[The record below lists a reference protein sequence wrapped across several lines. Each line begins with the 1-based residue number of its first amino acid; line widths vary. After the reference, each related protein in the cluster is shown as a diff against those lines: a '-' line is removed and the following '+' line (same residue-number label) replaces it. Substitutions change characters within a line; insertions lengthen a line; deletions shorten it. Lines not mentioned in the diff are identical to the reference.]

1 MRGADVM
8 SILNILSLVLFIIF
22 LSSYILKLVI
32 LYKKNKIS
40 GNVLGKGKK
49 DRKIKVVETT
59 VMISTFIWGITWIVE
74 IFAGQSINKNL
85 YILLNSILVNY
96 IGVVVTA
103 IGVGIFVTAMISM
116 KTSWRVGIDKNTKT
130 KLVTYG
136 IYNYSRNPAFVGL
149 DLIFIG
155 LFLTYPNVLTTLI
168 VIVNIIS
175 IHRLILQ
182 EEKHLENL
190 FGTEYIAYKEKTSR
204 YL

>member
-1 MRGADVM
+1 M
-8 SILNILSLVLFIIF
+8 SLLNILSLILFIIF
-22 LSSYILKLVI
+22 LSSYSLKLVI

-40 GNVLGKGKK
+40 ANVLGKGKK
-49 DRKIKVVETT
+49 DNKIKVVETT
-59 VMISTFIWGITWIVE
+59 VNISTFIWGITWLVE

-85 YILLNSILVNY
+85 YILFSNTLVNSIG
-96 IGVVVTA
+96 IVVTA

-136 IYNYSRNPAFVGL
+136 VYNHSRNPAFVGF
-149 DLIFIG
+149 DLMFIG
-155 LFLTYPNVLTTLI
+155 LFLTYPNILITLI
-168 VIVNIIS
+168 IIANIIS

-190 FGTEYIAYKEKTSR
+190 FGMEYISYKGKTPR

>member
-1 MRGADVM
+1 M